1 MSRTKGT
8 LFRVEHNKNIFDL
21 NPEAKSI
28 SEFAYLTDKMFKC
41 LVFFADYKSPFRQKP
56 KDERFTMAALQAGYK
71 VDSHHQTQLE
81 KRARLIF
88 GEQNEYWNAAYRKYM
103 DLQHDEDREMLQ
115 LVDTHLDN
123 LRQLIGSPS
132 TDEAELEKR
141 TKMVIQLPAIMKTK
155 RDLAKIAGK
164 EEELM
169 GDIQDE
175 FVETQ
180 NDKIPL
186 IDRVNAEFNDTG
198 DQGD

>member
-1 MSRTKGT
+1 
-8 LFRVEHNKNIFDL
+8 
-21 NPEAKSI
+21 
-28 SEFAYLTDKMFKC
+28 
-41 LVFFADYKSPFRQKP
+41 
-56 KDERFTMAALQAGYK
+56 
-71 VDSHHQTQLE
+71 
-81 KRARLIF
+81 
-88 GEQNEYWNAAYRKYM
+88 
-103 DLQHDEDREMLQ
+103 
-115 LVDTHLDN
+115 
-123 LRQLIGSPS
+123 
-132 TDEAELEKR
+132 
-141 TKMVIQLPAIMKTK
+141 MKTK